1 MVRTLV
7 FFGFLLTHW
16 IAQFMAWSYAEHN
29 PAVCVLWIVLA
40 TPLIHLVGSL
50 ANQYFW
56 IVASLNSVFWATTLT
71 FVIDRYVLKQ
81 QT

>member
-16 IAQFMAWSYAEHN
+16 IAQFIAWSYAGHN
-29 PAVCVLWIVLA
+29 PAVRALWIVLA

-56 IVASLNSVFWATTLT
+56 IVASLNSVLWAATLT
-71 FVIDRYVLKQ
+71 FVVDRYVPKQ
-81 QT
+81 PT